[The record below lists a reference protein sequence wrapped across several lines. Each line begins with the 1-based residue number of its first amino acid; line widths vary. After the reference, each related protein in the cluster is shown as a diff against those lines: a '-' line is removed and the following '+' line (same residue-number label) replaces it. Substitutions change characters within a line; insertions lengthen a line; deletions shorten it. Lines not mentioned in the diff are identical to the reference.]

1 MTTIHATL
9 ETIFADLDAAFIV
22 RQIEWADARIAAL
35 KEFQASDE
43 AKTIRNKRDGSWA
56 YYEKCFSI
64 MGGKTWYNTLT
75 GHNAEGRADVVTKHC
90 RRVIAARNTSIEAK
104 LLKAGATTVEDSSY
118 ARTTDGFHGTF
129 IVNTDAGKKKVE
141 IETIL
146 AGGYNIQ
153 CLHQRT
159 LVKVMAR

>member
-1 MTTIHATL
+1 MTTIQATL
-9 ETIFADLDAAFIV
+9 ETIFAEMDAAFIQ
-22 RQIEWADARIAAL
+22 RQIDWATSRIAAL
-35 KEFQASDE
+35 KEFQATADRR
-43 AKTIRNKRDGSWA
+43 AMGSEA
-56 YYEKCFSI
+56 YYEQCFRI
-64 MGGKTWYNTLT
+64 MGGKTWYNALT

-90 RRVIAARNTSIEAK
+90 KRIIEARNSSITAK
-104 LLKAGATTVEDSSY
+104 LEKAGVTSVQDSTFAY
-118 ARTTDGFHGTF
+118 TTDGFHGTF
-129 IVNTDAGKKKVE
+129 VVNTDAGKKKVE

>member
-1 MTTIHATL
+1 MTTIQATL
-9 ETIFADLDAAFIV
+9 ETIFAEMDAKFIEN
-22 RQIEWADARIAAL
+22 QISWATARIEAL
-35 KEFQASDE
+35 KVFEASDE
-43 AKTIRNKRDGSWA
+43 CKELRQTRDTHKLYDRRFA
-56 YYEKCFSI
+56 I
-64 MGGKTWYNTLT
+64 MGGKTWYNLLT
-75 GHNAEGRADVVTKHC
+75 GHNAAGRAEVVTKHC
-90 RRVIAARNTSIEAK
+90 KRVIAARNDSITAK
-104 LLKAGATTVEDSSY
+104 LVKAGVTEVADSTY
-118 ARTTDGFHGTF
+118 AYTNDGFHGTF

>member
-1 MTTIHATL
+1 MTTIQATL
-9 ETIFADLDAAFIV
+9 ETIFAEMDAAFIV
-22 RQIEWADARIAAL
+22 RQIAWADARIAAL
-35 KEFQASDE
+35 KEYQASDE
-43 AKTIRNKRDGSWA
+43 YKATLRTRDGVYA
-56 YYEKCFSI
+56 RYDRMFAI
-64 MGGKTWYNTLT
+64 MGGKTWYNLLT
-75 GHNAEGRADVVTKHC
+75 GHGKAGRDEVVTKNC
-90 RRVIAARNTSIEAK
+90 RRVIAARNSSIEAK
-104 LLKAGATTVEDSSY
+104 LLKAGVTTVEDSTY
-118 ARTTDGFHGTF
+118 AHTHDGFHGTF

>member
-1 MTTIHATL
+1 MTTIQTTL
-9 ETIFADLDAAFIV
+9 ETIFADMDADFIAK
-22 RQIEWADARIAAL
+22 QITWATERIAAL

-43 AKTIRNKRDGSWA
+43 CKALRSTWNGSYA
-56 YYEKCFSI
+56 IYDRYFKI
-64 MGGKTWYNTLT
+64 MGGKTWYNALT
-75 GHNAEGRADVVTKHC
+75 GHNEEGRADVVTKNC
-90 RRVIAARNTSIEAK
+90 KRIIAARNSSITAK
-104 LLKAGATTVEDSSY
+104 LVKAGVTTVGDSTY
-118 ARTTDGFHGTF
+118 ARTSDGFHGTF

-159 LVKVMAR
+159 LVKVMDR